1 MAHKPSKQDR
11 PFARGTA
18 MKVVLDLSRLLR
30 EGKIS
35 QEEFDR
41 LSRLAARDTGS
52 LAINILIGIGVV
64 AVSAGVLAL
73 LLNALA
79 VAAVGALMLAG
90 GLTLM
95 HRGTKQ
101 WDVLA
106 TICIL
111 VGALTLAGS
120 IVVLGEAMLASLLLA
135 TFVLASSGAA
145 GRSNL
150 LVGLAVLGL
159 AACLGASTGY
169 MHAAY
174 ELTVTEPTLTI
185 VLFSALALAAYMAS
199 HRLGGDYEPLALT
212 AARVSLFLVNFG
224 FWIGSLWGDRL
235 LLLKVLMSHDPAIA
249 ADFSGRA
256 VVVPPMVFI
265 VGWALALA
273 AVAAWAVRANRRWVV
288 NLAAVF
294 AVIHFYTQWFER
306 LGATPL
312 SVLIAGVLVLAFA
325 AAAFKLNQHISA
337 QAAIA

>member
-1 MAHKPSKQDR
+1 
-11 PFARGTA
+11 

-35 QEEFDR
+35 QEEFER

-64 AVSAGVLAL
+64 AVSAGLLAL
-73 LLNALA
+73 ILNILA
-79 VAAVGALMLAG
+79 VAAVGAMMLAA

-95 HRGTKQ
+95 YRGTKQ

-106 TICIL
+106 TICTL
-111 VGALTLAGS
+111 VGALMLAGS
-120 IVVLGEAMLASLLLA
+120 IVILGEGNPASLLL
-135 TFVLASSGAA
+135 TTILLASAGVA

-159 AACLGASTGY
+159 AACVGASTGY
-169 MHAAY
+169 THAAY
-174 ELTVTEPTLTI
+174 ELTVTEPTVTI
-185 VLFSALALAAYMAS
+185 VLFGTLALAAYAVS
-199 HRLGGDYEPLALT
+199 HRLGGDFEPLALT

-224 FWIGSLWGDRL
+224 FWIGSLWGDPL
-235 LLLKVLMSHDPAIA
+235 LLVKSLMAHDPAVA
-249 ADFSGRA
+249 ADFSRRA
-256 VVVPPMVFI
+256 IVVPPMVFI

-273 AVAAWAVRANRRWVV
+273 AAAAWAVRANRRWVV

-294 AVIHFYTQWFER
+294 AAIHFYTQWFER

-325 AAAFKLNQHISA
+325 AAAFKLNQHVSA
-337 QAAIA
+337 QAAPA